1 MGQRFFK
8 TWNLKGLLNMVRQWQ
23 TVNLNIQVTEYLILN
38 ITHQISST
46 SSISHMTN
54 PSQSVALI
62 PENRW
67 IFKLPNSF
75 QRCVSSKFPRRH
87 QNVSPVWSG
96 PAPARNVSAAH
107 LVMSPSAV
115 APSHQVPNL
124 NNMKHRNIKLEEKRK
139 SGQSAGKLYNIGNK
153 VTSVEYCRWAEDS
166 RFAFILLV
174 H

>member
-1 MGQRFFK
+1 
-8 TWNLKGLLNMVRQWQ
+8 MVRQWQ

-62 PENRW
+62 PEYRW

-87 QNVSPVWSG
+87 QNVSPCLVWARTGTQCVSCS
-96 PAPARNVSAAH
+96 PRNVSIRRGSQ
-107 LVMSPSAV
+107 SPG
-115 APSHQVPNL
+115 PQSHPTNIQ
-124 NNMKHRNIKLEEKRK
+124 HRNMKLEEKRK

-153 VTSVEYCRWAEDS
+153 VTSVEYCRWAGDS
-166 RFAFILLV
+166 MFAFILLV